1 MFGRTADYAL
11 RALLFLTREAADGRY
26 VGASAVA
33 RATGMPRNYTAKVL
47 NALAKARLV
56 TSTRGPTGGF
66 RLAAN
71 PATITVGT
79 LVDLFVD
86 ARPSGRC
93 LLGDRQ
99 CNPSRPCAAHDR
111 WSAVLDA
118 QRKPLDATTIADLAH
133 AAAPRPG
140 SRSSTLAP
148 TPRRRFHAPR

>member
-11 RALLFLTREAADGRY
+11 RALLFLTREGAGGRY
-26 VGASAVA
+26 VGANAIA

-56 TSTRGPTGGF
+56 TSTRGPAGGF

-71 PATITVGT
+71 PATITVGR

-86 ARPSGRC
+86 VPASRRC
-93 LLGDRQ
+93 LLGDRR
-99 CNPSRPCAAHDR
+99 CNPSHPCTAHDR

-118 QRKPLDATTIADLAH
+118 QRAPLDATTLADLAYDGVS
-133 AAAPRPG
+133 RPG
-140 SRSSTLAP
+140 ARTTTLAS
-148 TPRRRFHAPR
+148 TPRRRLHAIR